1 MGGGIERRPFEVVVG
16 QESKRLERKKAG
28 LYILGEK
35 SRQGNQVRPDRR
47 VCDCLHHGGDGYG
60 QSTLAETCGRWFTS
74 FF

>member
-1 MGGGIERRPFEVVVG
+1 MVLNERRPFEVVVG

-47 VCDCLHHGGDGYG
+47 VCDCLHHGGDGSG